1 MFPAGGMGKY
11 GKTFEDMQR
20 KLQKLDADLKERVVE
35 AAAGG
40 GMVKVKVN
48 GHMEVQKCVLSDEA
62 VKLND
67 KELLEDLI
75 AAACNQAIQKAR
87 TQVAEETSKVATGLG
102 VPAGMNFPG
111 LGT

>member
-11 GKTFEDMQR
+11 GKTFEDMQK

-48 GHMEVQKCVLSDEA
+48 GGEEVVDIKIEKDVINPD
-62 VKLND
+62 D
-67 KELLEDLI
+67 KGMLEDLVL
-75 AAACNQAIQKAR
+75 AAVNEGIKKAKKLR
-87 TQVAEETSKVATGLG
+87 EAELAKITGM
-102 VPAGMNFPG
+102 VMPG
-111 LGT
+111 LM

>member
-11 GKTFEDMQR
+11 GKTFEDMQK

-48 GHMEVQKCVLSDEA
+48 GGEEIVDIKIEKDVINPD
-62 VKLND
+62 D
-67 KELLEDLI
+67 KGMLEDLVL
-75 AAACNQAIQKAR
+75 AAVNEGVKKAKKLR
-87 TQVAEETSKVATGLG
+87 ETELAKITGM
-102 VPAGMNFPG
+102 VMPG
-111 LGT
+111 LM

>member
-20 KLQKLDADLKERVVE
+20 KLQKLDVELKERVVE

-48 GHMEVQKCVLSDEA
+48 GAEEIVDIKIEKDVINPD
-62 VKLND
+62 D
-67 KELLEDLI
+67 KGMLEDLVL
-75 AAACNQAIQKAR
+75 AAVNEGVKKAKKLR
-87 TQVAEETSKVATGLG
+87 ETELAKITGM
-102 VPAGMNFPG
+102 VMPG
-111 LGT
+111 LM

>member
-35 AAAGG
+35 AASGG

-48 GHMEVQKCVLSDEA
+48 GGEEVVDIKIEKDVINPD
-62 VKLND
+62 D
-67 KELLEDLI
+67 KGMLEDLVL
-75 AAACNQAIQKAR
+75 AAVNEGIKKAKKLR
-87 TQVAEETSKVATGLG
+87 EAELAKITGM
-102 VPAGMNFPG
+102 VMPG
-111 LGT
+111 LM

>member
-20 KLQKLDADLKERVVE
+20 KLQKLDVELKERVVE

-48 GHMEVQKCVLSDEA
+48 GGEEVVDIKIEKDVINPD
-62 VKLND
+62 D
-67 KELLEDLI
+67 KGMLEDLVL
-75 AAACNQAIQKAR
+75 AAVNEGIKKAKKLR
-87 TQVAEETSKVATGLG
+87 ETELAKITGM
-102 VPAGMNFPG
+102 VMPG
-111 LGT
+111 LM